1 MMEFL
6 YILLELV
13 PLAYYYVIICLVG
26 PSDMF
31 GYDLF
36 RILLAVYGTGAIIL
50 YKLIQTKKSVD
61 ELREKLSKME
71 SKQIE
76 IEKERTLS
84 ASEPEADAE
93 SDR

>member
-6 YILLELV
+6 YILLELI
-13 PLAYYYVIICLVG
+13 PLAYYVIICLAF
-26 PSDMF
+26 PSDRF